1 MAVMAGMRQERPM
14 RCHNPVRKLRI
25 WCRTEKSGAK
35 EMLSMVSTADRPDLV
50 PITGR
55 WRWEAFFKDEMGLDE
70 MLRLEEDCA
79 SNGELMP
86 TVLVMLHGEHP
97 IGMIALCLDDLEGR
111 PDLNPW
117 LAGVYVDH
125 EHRGNGYA
133 LRLIEEL
140 EALAHREGISRL
152 SLYTGN
158 AAGLYRKA
166 GWSQIETF
174 ERKGREYSIMQKNL
188 PPL

>member
-1 MAVMAGMRQERPM
+1 
-14 RCHNPVRKLRI
+14 
-25 WCRTEKSGAK
+25 
-35 EMLSMVSTADRPDLV
+35 MLSVISTADRPDLV

-55 WRWEAFFKDEMGLDE
+55 WRWEAFFRDEMGLEE
-70 MLRLEEDCA
+70 MLRLEEAYA

-86 TVLVMLHGEHP
+86 TVLVLIHGDDP
-97 IGMIALCLDDLEGR
+97 VGMIALCLDDLEGR

-117 LAGVYVDH
+117 LAGVYVDQA
-125 EHRGNGYA
+125 HRGNGYA

-140 EALAHREGISRL
+140 EALAQREGLTQL

-158 AAGLYRKA
+158 AVGLYQKA

-174 ERKGREYSIMQKNL
+174 ERKGREYAIMQKNF
-188 PPL
+188 PTIRVTASGQ